1 MFAAWMLGFLALMAA
16 IVWVAVVVGVPQP
29 YVGLAVLV
37 LLVVAAIVAFAA
49 ARRQRQKRR

>member
-1 MFAAWMLGFLALMAA
+1 MFAAWMLGFLAVMAA

-37 LLVVAAIVAFAA
+37 LLVVAAVVAVAVL
-49 ARRQRQKRR
+49 RRHRRGPP

>member
-1 MFAAWMLGFLALMAA
+1 MFAAWMLGFLAFMAA

-37 LLVVAAIVAFAA
+37 LLVVAAVVVVAA
-49 ARRQRQKRR
+49 ARRQRRNQR